1 MAGDVTTRKDLN
13 AKNKN
18 ILLKNTKVSTL
29 GRYGLKDLNIFNFL
43 SNFKLKKK
51 NEITRKSHQP

>member
-13 AKNKN
+13 AKNKK

-29 GRYGLKDLNIFNFL
+29 GRYGLKALNIFNFL
-43 SNFKLKKK
+43 SNFKIKKK
-51 NEITRKSHQP
+51 MK

>member
-29 GRYGLKDLNIFNFL
+29 GRYELKDLNIFNFL

-51 NEITRKSHQP
+51 MK